1 MAKVFIAVPTG
12 NGQVDGG
19 TTLSLLGASKKHTY
33 TPNPQGCGA
42 LCLNFNALWAQALN
56 SRGEDGFTKFVML
69 HSDVCASAWFVDELI
84 DLQEEY
90 DADLMSAV
98 VPIKDGRGVTSTSM
112 SDPHDDWHPWCRL
125 TQRQL
130 HHESFPETFD
140 SDMAREALANLP
152 GDLRVECPPDSVLQA
167 NVGCMVVDI
176 AKPWSSV
183 ESILENNLWF
193 NTQDELRIE
202 GGNLT
207 AKFRPD
213 DWIFSRRLSAI
224 GCKVMCTTKV
234 KTIHRGPE
242 SYPSASTWGQDRDDE
257 FLNRVRHG
265 RQPFDDAGVRE
276 ALCFGGV
283 Q

>member
-19 TTLSLLGASKKHTY
+19 TTISLLGASRKHIY
-33 TPNPQGCGA
+33 TPKPQGCGA
-42 LCLNFNALWAQALN
+42 LCLNFNALWTEALN
-56 SRGEDGFTKFVML
+56 GRGDDGYAWFAML
-69 HSDVCASAWFVDELI
+69 HADVCAEMHWLDTLI
-84 DLQEEY
+84 DLAEEH

-98 VPIKDGRGVTSTSM
+98 VPIKDGRGVTSTSL
-112 SDPHDDWHPWCRL
+112 SDPDDDWHPWCRL
-125 TQRQL
+125 TQTQL

-140 SDMAREALANLP
+140 TEIVREALANLP
-152 GDLRVECPPDSVLQA
+152 DDLRVECPLFTQLQA
-167 NVGCMVVDI
+167 NVGCMVVNI

-183 ESILENNLWF
+183 ESILENKLWF

-202 GGNLT
+202 ADNLI

-224 GCKVMCTTKV
+224 GCKVMCTKKV

-242 SYPSASTWGQDRDDE
+242 SYPSSAVWGQDRDDE
-257 FLNRVRHG
+257 FLTRVRNG
-265 RQPFDDAGVRE
+265 RQPFDEAAVRE